1 MKPMINS
8 LSILYD
14 LLGDNLGL
22 SIISFTIIIRF
33 ILIPL
38 TIRQTK
44 QMKRMQEIQPQL
56 QAIQNKYK
64 NKTVQNRQKMQ
75 QETMALYREAG
86 VNPIGC
92 LGPLII
98 QMPIWI
104 GLYRAI
110 FKSAPSSPEGYVELS
125 KNFYSWNQSI
135 AKVPFNTEFLGI
147 DLVDF
152 VQYAPSPWQFALP
165 VIVGLS
171 MYIQQK
177 FTMSPTT
184 DPRQQQTQ
192 QMMLWMMPIMFGV
205 FTWQFP
211 AGLAVYILFSNI
223 IGIFI
228 QYYIGGKQPIMLFGK
243 LYLGTDESRKNY
255 LDKLDDQRKSKT
267 SKNEEEDTDESKNI
281 QRENSRRSNRRS
293 SKNSKRRS
301 RKS

>member
-1 MKPMINS
+1 MINS

-152 VQYAPSPWQFALP
+152 VQYAPSPWQF
-165 VIVGLS
+165 
-171 MYIQQK
+171 
-177 FTMSPTT
+177 
-184 DPRQQQTQ
+184 
-192 QMMLWMMPIMFGV
+192 
-205 FTWQFP
+205 P

-223 IGIFI
+223 IGILI
-228 QYYIGGKQPIMLFGK
+228 QYFIGGKLPIMLFGK

-255 LDKLDDQRKSKT
+255 LNKLDDQRKSKT
-267 SKNEEEDTDESKNI
+267 NNKEEEDTDEPKNI

>member
-1 MKPMINS
+1 MINS

-44 QMKRMQEIQPQL
+44 QMKKMQELQPQL

-64 NKTVQNRQKMQ
+64 NKTPQTRQKMQ

-110 FKSAPSSPEGYVELS
+110 FKSAPSSPEGFVELS

-135 AKVPFNTEFLGI
+135 SKVPYNTEFLGI

-152 VQYAPSPWQFALP
+152 VQYAPSPWQFGLP
-165 VIVGLS
+165 IIVGLS
-171 MYIQQK
+171 MFIQQK
-177 FTMSPTT
+177 FTTSPTT
-184 DPRQQQTQ
+184 DPRQHQTQ

-228 QYYIGGKQPIMLFGK
+228 QYFVGGKQPIMLFGK
-243 LYLGTDESRKNY
+243 LYFGTTDSRKIYLEKLSDQKNNKLTKDNNKEETDEP
-255 LDKLDDQRKSKT
+255 
-267 SKNEEEDTDESKNI
+267 KNI

-293 SKNSKRRS
+293 SKNPRNRS
-301 RKS
+301 RKSRN